1 VGEMSLV
8 EKERKKTLF
17 IFFRRK
23 LYGVFET
30 ESAAL
35 EAIHTSG
42 SFFLLFFFHLFY
54 GRQSESQKRIEMSAM
69 GYTMRISK
77 HRAGSLSYKIG
88 EP

>member
-35 EAIHTSG
+35 EATHIR
-42 SFFLLFFFHLFY
+42 FFFSFIFLPSLLWT
-54 GRQSESQKRIEMSAM
+54 SER
-69 GYTMRISK
+69 
-77 HRAGSLSYKIG
+77 
-88 EP
+88 EPKKN